1 MSAARQDGP
10 VPRTRA
16 PLALALLVAACST
29 GTTAAA
35 RPPRVPEPSAAAGP
49 VSKATLQAA
58 LLLPSQLPKAP
69 SLQTY
74 ADPGLVR
81 LGDPRLSLC
90 RPIGPAAPHE
100 VANVLA
106 KPETPGQAV
115 IFEVVNAYAD
125 AAAAHTAWAGDLA
138 AATACPAYDVGGSKV
153 RLTDLGPVAV
163 PGPARAFHYRLRTPD
178 VVTGD
183 ARTVAVKGAW
193 TVVLSGYGRPADGRE
208 MLAYQAA
215 LMVKALARLPAP

>member
-1 MSAARQDGP
+1 M
-10 VPRTRA
+10 PRTRA
-16 PLALALLVAACST
+16 LLILALLAAACST
-29 GTTAAA
+29 GTATTT
-35 RPPRVPEPSAAAGP
+35 RPPQIPEASAAAGP

-58 LLLPSQLPKAP
+58 LLLPAQLPQAP
-69 SLQTY
+69 NIRSY
-74 ADPGLVR
+74 ADPGLIR
-81 LGDPRLSLC
+81 QGDPRLSLC

-106 KPETPGQAV
+106 KPDIPGQAV
-115 IFEVVNAYAD
+115 IFEVVNAYTD
-125 AAAAHTAWAGDLA
+125 AAAARAGWAGDLA
-138 AATACPAYDVGGSKV
+138 AANTCPAYDVGGSKV

-163 PGPARAFHYRLRTPD
+163 PGPARAFHYRLRTPE

-193 TVVLSGYGRPADGRE
+193 TVLLSGYGKPADGRE

-215 LMVKALARLPAP
+215 LMVSALARLPEQ

>member
-1 MSAARQDGP
+1 MTATRKDGP

-16 PLALALLVAACST
+16 PLALALLAAACST
-29 GTTAAA
+29 GTATAT
-35 RPPRVPEPSAAAGP
+35 RPAQVPEPSAAAGP
-49 VSKATLQAA
+49 VSKAALQAA
-58 LLLPSQLPKAP
+58 LLLPAQLPKAP
-69 SLQTY
+69 NARSY

-81 LGDPRLSLC
+81 QGDPRLSLC
-90 RPIGPAAPHE
+90 RPVGPAAPHE

-106 KPETPGQAV
+106 KPDTPGQAV
-115 IFEVVNAYAD
+115 IFEVLNVYAD
-125 AAAAHTAWAGDLA
+125 PAAAQAAWAGDLA

-153 RLTDLGPVAV
+153 RRTDLEAVAV
-163 PGPARAFHYRLRTPD
+163 AAPARAFHYRLRTPD

-193 TVVLSGYGRPADGRE
+193 TVVLSGYGKPADGRE

-215 LMVKALARLPAP
+215 LMVQALARLPTQ

>member
-1 MSAARQDGP
+1 M
-10 VPRTRA
+10 PRTRA
-16 PLALALLVAACST
+16 PLALALALLAAACSA
-29 GTTAAA
+29 GTATTT
-35 RPPRVPEPSAAAGP
+35 RSPQVPEPSTAAGP

-69 SLQTY
+69 NIRTY
-74 ADPGLVR
+74 ADPGLLR

-90 RPIGPAAPHE
+90 RPVGPAAPHE

-106 KPETPGQAV
+106 KPDTPGQAV
-115 IFEVVNAYAD
+115 IFEVLNAYGD
-125 AAAAHTAWAGDLA
+125 ATAAQTAWTGDLA
-138 AATACPAYDVGGSKV
+138 AATACPAYDVGGSRV

-193 TVVLSGYGRPADGRE
+193 TVVLSGYGKPADGQA

-215 LMVKALARLPAP
+215 LMVQALARLPAQ